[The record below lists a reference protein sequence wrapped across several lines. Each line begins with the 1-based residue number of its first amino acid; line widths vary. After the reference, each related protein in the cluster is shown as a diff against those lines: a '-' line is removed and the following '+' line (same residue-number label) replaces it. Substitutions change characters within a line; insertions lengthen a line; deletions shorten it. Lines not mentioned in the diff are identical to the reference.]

1 MQIQTSRKTPHAHHY
16 NLQVSQ
22 YHHHLALTHHLPISL
37 ATSPHAPL
45 HLILLIKSTIII
57 VSTSYFHTPSTKRN
71 KVTLFLDPP
80 MAYTQPTNGAGV
92 EKNGI
97 PPGKPMSIGTHMLD
111 KGAKML
117 QSLKPI
123 KQMSQHACTFA
134 LYSQDMSRQIETHH
148 YITRINQ
155 DFLQC
160 AVYDS
165 DDSSGRLIGVEYIVS
180 DRIFDTLPPDEQKL
194 WHSHAYEVCDHYVMI
209 MIMSIYSNKI
219 KIVSFSYYM
228 KYEDTIR
235 ASSAPTNPRNGC
247 QTGARKHGQ
256 NLWEVLV
263 HVANR

>member
-1 MQIQTSRKTPHAHHY
+1 MHTITIYKCPNTTTTWHSPTTFQSHSPPHLTP
-16 NLQVSQ
+16 
-22 YHHHLALTHHLPISL
+22 P
-37 ATSPHAPL
+37 
-45 HLILLIKSTIII
+45 
-57 VSTSYFHTPSTKRN
+57 STSYSLLNPPSSSSQPHTFIHLQQNVTKLPS
-71 KVTLFLDPP
+71 FSIPH

-219 KIVSFSYYM
+219 KIVSFPYYM

>member
-1 MQIQTSRKTPHAHHY
+1 
-16 NLQVSQ
+16 
-22 YHHHLALTHHLPISL
+22 
-37 ATSPHAPL
+37 
-45 HLILLIKSTIII
+45 
-57 VSTSYFHTPSTKRN
+57 
-71 KVTLFLDPP
+71 

-180 DRIFDTLPPDEQKL
+180 DRIFDTLSPDEQKL
-194 WHSHAYEVCDHYVMI
+194 WHSHAYEI
-209 MIMSIYSNKI
+209 QS
-219 KIVSFSYYM
+219 
-228 KYEDTIR
+228 
-235 ASSAPTNPRNGC
+235 G
-247 QTGARKHGQ
+247 
-256 NLWEVLV
+256 LLV
-263 HVANR
+263 HPRIPEMVAKPELENMAKTYGKFWCTWQTDRGDKLPIGPPSLMMSPQEEEIAKVKPELVEKRDDKYNISTAAIRGSRTDIMGLGKLNPMADYWREHKKCFGIDVESAEMKKLTTFP